1 MPIKA
6 VLRLTLAFKVNSFIA
21 VCLLFL
27 QSSSAQAQEIDL
39 SAFLPLETGNYW
51 EYKLQEAD
59 PRLATFYTLRV
70 EGDTLINGESHWLTV
85 GNTFDEDKNLLCVL
99 REAIVI
105 GKDTEIISEVFLSR
119 EDIQEPYC
127 GGPYFMPTL
136 FNLDSGVTVDSSAS
150 QFADI
155 GPERVPI
162 ETSVRFSVSIF
173 GPRGLGASISRN
185 HAQDIGMISH
195 YNSTIL
201 SNSSIEFTY
210 NLEYAEIGG
219 MIYGQFNVSTDNEPV
234 PSYSA
239 DERINV
245 YPNPFRDRIVLDIS
259 DQEPQSK
266 LSYHV
271 FDMLGR
277 ILSSGP
283 LPPLVKQ
290 HPIIVPDGAD
300 GSYLLRITDE
310 ERVIHE
316 DILIRI
322 H

>member
-27 QSSSAQAQEIDL
+27 QPSSAQAQEIDL
-39 SAFLPLETGNYW
+39 STFLPLETGNYW

-99 REAIVI
+99 REAILI

-119 EDIQEPYC
+119 EDIQEPFC

-136 FNLDSGVTVDSSAS
+136 FNLDSGVTVDSSAA

-155 GPERVPI
+155 GPERIPI
-162 ETSVRFSVSIF
+162 AASVRFSVSIF
-173 GPRGLGASISRN
+173 GPRGLGASISRS

-195 YNSTIL
+195 FNRTIL
-201 SNSSIEFTY
+201 SESSIEFTY
-210 NLEYAEIGG
+210 NLEYAEVGG
-219 MIYGQFNVSTDNEPV
+219 VIYGQFNVSTNNESV
-234 PSYSA
+234 PSSFV
-239 DERINV
+239 DQEIKV
-245 YPNPFRDRIVLDIS
+245 YPNPFLDRIVLDIN
-259 DQEPQSK
+259 DQGTKSR
-266 LSYHV
+266 LSYQL

-277 ILSSGP
+277 THSSGP

-290 HPIIVPDGAD
+290 YSITVPEGAD
-300 GSYLLRITDE
+300 GSYLLRIIE
-310 ERVIHE
+310 GERVIH
-316 DILIRI
+316 
-322 H
+322 